1 MSALIDM
8 MEAYLPYA
16 KKNIG
21 FDQSVTIVLESD
33 AENAKNPLGKTAYY
47 SPSDYTVVLYTDNR
61 HPKDVMRSL
70 NHELVHHKQ
79 NCDGRLGGVVGEE
92 GYAQTKVGSAIEA
105 EAYKDLT
112 FRNWEDQVKKQANVT
127 SYNTTGDKKMKL
139 TKTKLREMIRE
150 AFKKAALKQAETASE
165 STGGVPEG
173 EDLEEAAGVA
183 SGDWFETEFQ
193 EDCPPGK
200 VRDESSGECV
210 DSPSQEEVTEEI
222 QEEPLKEWYGNSIYG
237 KLLKEYTRRKK

>member
-1 MSALIDM
+1 MSYNIINNSTDKLSTLIKM

-105 EAYKDLT
+105 EAYEDLT
-112 FRNWEDQVKKQANVT
+112 FRNWEDRVKKQVNET
-127 SYNTTGDKKMKL
+127 SYNKRNKKMKL
-139 TKTKLREMIRE
+139 TKTKLRKIIKE
-150 AFKKAALKQAETASE
+150 ALEKAGSKRTETALESPEELSE
-165 STGGVPEG
+165 E
-173 EDLEEAAGVA
+173 EDA
-183 SGDWFETEFQ
+183 SA
-193 EDCPPGK
+193 
-200 VRDESSGECV
+200 
-210 DSPSQEEVTEEI
+210 EEI
-222 QEEPLKEWYGNSIYG
+222 DENNDENTDIVEEEKPLKGWWNES
-237 KLLKEYTRRKK
+237 LYTNLIKRYTKSK